1 MDSPELKLISL
12 ATQLISLNNS
22 TDLELVSCTIIQ
34 IISLVSSMDLD
45 SQPKPETKLMSLIAQ
60 TISLFNSMDLDSQ
73 PEPLRKLISLIT
85 HEVSLQNSIDSDSE
99 PTKPNSEFMSFYS
112 ETFKLEPRPE
122 LISMITQIFLFID
135 SDSDSEMESKLISV
149 ISQMISIGSFGET
162 DGELDESQKMSKTKS
177 VILLISQL
185 ISLVRSLDLDSQP
198 EPESELISLIKQVIS
213 VGNSI
218 SDSEPEWELISL
230 VTHMTNII
238 SSIDLEPEPPAQ
250 LLSLMA
256 HIYINFYSMDW
267 DSELLTLL
275 SQIFALVSSTDLAS
289 ESESEWG
296 PDQLI
301 LLSPQFKVQLV
312 QGKFH
317 VTGKVERK
325 SKEKGI
331 CHPGSRV
338 KLYLARGEDAS
349 HFRCKDCN
357 GEDHEECEKTPV
369 EVKHPLHP
377 KHSLQLVSQKSS
389 RIQTRKCFCCDE
401 DLEKIFYYC
410 SDCDYAMN
418 IVCAEKPPVLY
429 IDHPNWHNHTLAL
442 FPRQAFL
449 TCNVCA
455 LADSSSPIYMCPPC
469 DFVVHLRC
477 INLPRVI
484 RISRHPHRI
493 SFTPLFDQQD
503 RSCGVCREK
512 IDSDYGGYSCIKDDC
527 SYGAHSRC
535 ATQRN
540 VWDGIELEGVL
551 EEIEE
556 EVEPFVTI
564 SDGIIQHFS
573 HQQHHLRLDE
583 NKDRDYDDS
592 MLCDACITPIYF
604 GNLYSCMQCSFI
616 LHEECANLSRKIH
629 HPIHPHMLSLA
640 GGYNDVRKYEDKC
653 SACPWSCIAGF
664 FYVCVK
670 EGCYFKLHVQ
680 CATISEPLV
689 HGSHMDPL
697 FLTSKPGE
705 QRGCSVCKD
714 SRLECT
720 NETFNCI
727 KCDFALC
734 FGCATLPQ
742 NVRYKHDNHI
752 LTLSY
757 GKETNTMTYWCEVCE
772 GKMSDWEGLIHEAR
786 FIVYLQGWKKAI
798 CCAQQSYVSTILHR
812 L

>member
-1 MDSPELKLISL
+1 MDSPESKLISL
-12 ATQLISLNNS
+12 ATQLISLDNS
-22 TDLELVSCTIIQ
+22 SDLELVSCTIIQ

-73 PEPLRKLISLIT
+73 PEPLRNLISLIT
-85 HEVSLQNSIDSDSE
+85 QELSLQNSIDSDSE
-99 PTKPNSEFMSFYS
+99 PKPNSQVMSLYS
-112 ETFKLEPRPE
+112 ETFKLKPRPE
-122 LISMITQIFLFID
+122 LISIIVQIYSLFMSPEPDFTD
-135 SDSDSEMESKLISV
+135 SDSGSSSDSEMESKLISV
-149 ISQMISIGSFGET
+149 ISQILTVDTVVVTGE
-162 DGELDESQKMSKTKS
+162 ELDESQKMSKTKS
-177 VILLISQL
+177 LILRFSQL
-185 ISLVRSLDLDSQP
+185 ISLVSSMDLDSEP
-198 EPESELISLIKQVIS
+198 EPESELISLIKQIIS
-213 VGNSI
+213 FSNSI
-218 SDSEPEWELISL
+218 SYSDPDWELISL
-230 VTHMTNII
+230 VTHASNII
-238 SSIDLEPEPPAQ
+238 
-250 LLSLMA
+250 
-256 HIYINFYSMDW
+256 
-267 DSELLTLL
+267 
-275 SQIFALVSSTDLAS
+275 
-289 ESESEWG
+289 
-296 PDQLI
+296 
-301 LLSPQFKVQLV
+301 
-312 QGKFH
+312 
-317 VTGKVERK
+317 
-325 SKEKGI
+325 
-331 CHPGSRV
+331 
-338 KLYLARGEDAS
+338 
-349 HFRCKDCN
+349 
-357 GEDHEECEKTPV
+357 
-369 EVKHPLHP
+369 
-377 KHSLQLVSQKSS
+377 
-389 RIQTRKCFCCDE
+389 RIQTRKCFCCEE

-429 IDHPNWHNHTLAL
+429 IDHPNWHQHTLAL

-455 LADSSSPIYMCPPC
+455 LADASSPIYMCPPC

-484 RISRHPHRI
+484 RISRHSHRI
-493 SFTPLFDQQD
+493 SFTPLFDQRD
-503 RSCGVCREK
+503 RSCGVCREN
-512 IDSDYGGYSCIKDDC
+512 IDNDFGGYSCIKDDC

-592 MLCDACITPIYF
+592 KQCDACITPIYF
-604 GNLYSCMQCSFI
+604 GNLYYCMQCSFI

-629 HPIHPHMLSLA
+629 HPIHPHMLSLV

-664 FYVCVK
+664 FYVCDK
-670 EGCYFKLHVQ
+670 EGCYFKIHVQ

-689 HGSHMDPL
+689 HESHMDPL

-742 NVRYKHDNHI
+742 NVRYKHDDHI

-757 GKETNTMTYWCEVCE
+757 GKETSTDWCEVCE
-772 GKMSDWEGLIHEAR
+772 EKVSSKDRFYKCDEYCCVTLHIRCLIGKDLYMKPGSLCIYKDGRKLFVLPNNHMSRPSCTGCRKRCPYKTVLVLIR
-786 FIVYLQGWKKAI
+786 LIF
-798 CCAQQSYVSTILHR
+798 CSTFCIHHV
-812 L
+812 

>member
-1 MDSPELKLISL
+1 MDSPESKLVSL
-12 ATQLISLNNS
+12 ATQLISLDNS
-22 TDLELVSCTIIQ
+22 SDLELVSCTIIQ

-73 PEPLRKLISLIT
+73 PEPLRNLISLIT
-85 HEVSLQNSIDSDSE
+85 QELSLQNSIDSDSE
-99 PTKPNSEFMSFYS
+99 PKPNSQVMSLYS
-112 ETFKLEPRPE
+112 ETFKLKPRPE
-122 LISMITQIFLFID
+122 LISIIVQIYSLFMSPEPDFTD
-135 SDSDSEMESKLISV
+135 SDSGSSSDSEMESKLISV
-149 ISQMISIGSFGET
+149 ISQILTVDTVVVTGE
-162 DGELDESQKMSKTKS
+162 ELDESQKMSKTKS
-177 VILLISQL
+177 LILRFSQL
-185 ISLVRSLDLDSQP
+185 ISLVSSMDLYSEP
-198 EPESELISLIKQVIS
+198 EPESELISLIKQIIS
-213 VGNSI
+213 FSNSI
-218 SDSEPEWELISL
+218 SDSDPDWELISL
-230 VTHMTNII
+230 VTHASNII
-238 SSIDLEPEPPAQ
+238 RSIDLEPEPPAQ
-250 LLSLMA
+250 LLLLMS
-256 HIYINFYSMDW
+256 HIYRHFYSMDS
-267 DSELLTLL
+267 DSELHTLIT
-275 SQIFALVSSTDLAS
+275 QIFALVTSADLVS

-296 PDQLI
+296 PDDLI
-301 LLSPQFKVQLV
+301 LLSPKFKVELV

-331 CHPGSRV
+331 CHLGSRV
-338 KLYLARGEDAS
+338 KLYLTRGEDAS

-389 RIQTRKCFCCDE
+389 RIQTRKCFCCEE

-429 IDHPNWHNHTLAL
+429 IDHPNWHQHTLAL

-455 LADSSSPIYMCPPC
+455 LADASSPIYMCPPC

-484 RISRHPHRI
+484 RISRHSHRI
-493 SFTPLFDQQD
+493 SFTPLFDQRD
-503 RSCGVCREK
+503 RSCGVCREN
-512 IDSDYGGYSCIKDDC
+512 IDNNFG
-527 SYGAHSRC
+527 
-535 ATQRN
+535 
-540 VWDGIELEGVL
+540 ELEGVL

-592 MLCDACITPIYF
+592 KQCDACITPIYF

-629 HPIHPHMLSLA
+629 HPIHPHMLSLV
-640 GGYNDVRKYEDKC
+640 GGYNEVRKYEDKC

-664 FYVCVK
+664 FYVCDK
-670 EGCYFKLHVQ
+670 EGCYFKIHVQ

-689 HGSHMDPL
+689 HESHMDPL

-742 NVRYKHDNHI
+742 NVRYKHDDHI

-757 GKETNTMTYWCEVCE
+757 GKETNTETYWCEVCE
-772 GKMSDWEGLIHEAR
+772 EKMSDWEGLIHEAR

-798 CCAQQSYVSTILHR
+798 CVAQ
-812 L
+812 

>member
-1 MDSPELKLISL
+1 MDSPESKLISL
-12 ATQLISLNNS
+12 ATQLISLDNS
-22 TDLELVSCTIIQ
+22 SDLELVSCNIIQ

-73 PEPLRKLISLIT
+73 PEPLRNLISLIT
-85 HEVSLQNSIDSDSE
+85 QELSLQNSIDSDSE
-99 PTKPNSEFMSFYS
+99 PKPNSQVMSLYS
-112 ETFKLEPRPE
+112 ETFKLKPRPE
-122 LISMITQIFLFID
+122 LISIIVQIYSLFMSPEPDFTD
-135 SDSDSEMESKLISV
+135 SDSGSSSDSEMESKLISV
-149 ISQMISIGSFGET
+149 ISQILTVDTVVVTGE
-162 DGELDESQKMSKTKS
+162 ELDESQKMSKTKS
-177 VILLISQL
+177 LILRFSQL
-185 ISLVRSLDLDSQP
+185 ISLVSSMDLDSEP
-198 EPESELISLIKQVIS
+198 EPESELISLIKQIIS
-213 VGNSI
+213 FSNSI
-218 SDSEPEWELISL
+218 S
-230 VTHMTNII
+230 
-238 SSIDLEPEPPAQ
+238 
-250 LLSLMA
+250 
-256 HIYINFYSMDW
+256 
-267 DSELLTLL
+267 
-275 SQIFALVSSTDLAS
+275 
-289 ESESEWG
+289 
-296 PDQLI
+296 
-301 LLSPQFKVQLV
+301 
-312 QGKFH
+312 
-317 VTGKVERK
+317 
-325 SKEKGI
+325 
-331 CHPGSRV
+331 
-338 KLYLARGEDAS
+338 GEDAS

-389 RIQTRKCFCCDE
+389 RIQTRKCFCCEE

-429 IDHPNWHNHTLAL
+429 IDHPNWHQHTLAL

-455 LADSSSPIYMCPPC
+455 LADASSPIYMCPPC

-493 SFTPLFDQQD
+493 SFTPLFDQRD
-503 RSCGVCREK
+503 RSCGVCRET
-512 IDSDYGGYSCIKDDC
+512 IDNDFGGYSCIKDDC

-592 MLCDACITPIYF
+592 KQCDACITPIYF

-629 HPIHPHMLSLA
+629 HPIHPHMLSLV
-640 GGYNDVRKYEDKC
+640 GGYHDVRKYEDKC

-664 FYVCVK
+664 FYVCDK
-670 EGCYFKLHVQ
+670 EGCYFKIHVQ

-689 HGSHMDPL
+689 HESHMDPL

-742 NVRYKHDNHI
+742 NVRYKHDDHI

-757 GKETNTMTYWCEVCE
+757 GKETSTETYWCEVCE
-772 GKMSDWEGLIHEAR
+772 EKVSSKDRFYKCDEYCCVTLHIRCLIGKDLYMKPGSLCIYKDGRKLFVLPNNHMSRPSCTGCRKRCPYKTVLVLIR
-786 FIVYLQGWKKAI
+786 LIF
-798 CCAQQSYVSTILHR
+798 CSTFCIHHV
-812 L
+812 